1 MKTLSAMKI
10 SVIVPVLNE
19 ENTICALLDGL
30 CGQTRR
36 PDEIVITDG
45 GSTDNTAKLVE
56 AYDSNGVKIRLFRE
70 LAALPGRGR
79 NIGTAN
85 AENDWIAFIDAG
97 IRPDPRWLEY
107 LESAA
112 LADPELEVVYGSWE
126 PVTDTFFKECAAI
139 SYVPPPNSRNGK
151 SMRPHSIASCLI
163 QRRVWRL
170 VGGFPEHLRSAED
183 LLFMNEVERAGVRI
197 GHAELAMV
205 RWDLK
210 DAIYPTFL
218 RFITYSRNNIRAG
231 LWKHWQRAIFRRY
244 LFLAVAAILAIGS
257 GWRWLA
263 VPILFWMGLLFLRA
277 IVAIRRNLDVYP
289 AKIGKNI
296 LRLFLLVPILAVLD
310 AAAMIGAV
318 IWLFKDKFASD
329 AALTGAKNGA

>member
-1 MKTLSAMKI
+1 MKI

-19 ENTICALLDGL
+19 GNTICALLDGL

-45 GSTDNTAKLVE
+45 GSTDNTRELVE
-56 AYDSNGVKIRLFRE
+56 AYDGNGVKIRLFRE

-97 IRPDPRWLEY
+97 IRPDPQWLEY

-112 LADPELEVVYGSWE
+112 LANPELEVVYGSWE

-139 SYVPPPNSRNGK
+139 SYVPPPNSLHGK
-151 SMRPHSIASCLI
+151 SMRPRSIASCLI
-163 QRRVWRL
+163 RRRVWRL
-170 VGGFPEHLRSAED
+170 VGGFPENLRSAED

-197 GHAELAMV
+197 GHAERAMV
-205 RWDLK
+205 RWELK
-210 DAIYPTFL
+210 DAIYPTFI

-231 LWKHWQRAIFRRY
+231 LWKQWQRAIFRRY
-244 LFLAVAAILAIGS
+244 LFLAVTAILAIAF

-263 VPILFWMGLLFLRA
+263 VPVLFWTALLFLRA
-277 IVAIRRNLDVYP
+277 IIAIRRNLEVYP

-296 LRLFLLVPILAVLD
+296 LRLFLLVAILAVLD
-310 AAAMIGAV
+310 AAAMIGAM
-318 IWLFKDKFASD
+318 IWLFKDKFSSD